1 MITRRALWVLNAS
14 SSLGL
19 YPSIRA
25 GEPAPVSAQNDIQ
38 HRGCEDISADKLL
51 VLGKKLKDIYE
62 AKLRWEFPDEPCRV
76 ELYVPDEPDDLDE
89 YQLSFWQ
96 VSHENDGT

>member
-1 MITRRALWVLNAS
+1 M
-14 SSLGL
+14 
-19 YPSIRA
+19 
-25 GEPAPVSAQNDIQ
+25 
-38 HRGCEDISADKLL
+38 
-51 VLGKKLKDIYE
+51 LGKKLKDIYE